1 MVIMQDCG
9 LAGGTTYVTRDGGV
23 GCAPAPMVT
32 LPTNSGYQTTPP
44 GFEGEDSPRPPFV
57 NGEPQYQ
64 PRMMHGWRTAIWPQG
79 LPTSPPMVCFGCV
92 VAHGLEVSGEE
103 LVSSSQLA
111 IVIPQAE
118 LAS

>member
-1 MVIMQDCG
+1 MQDCG

-57 NGEPQYQ
+57 NGEPQYE
-64 PRMMHGWRTAIWPQG
+64 PPNDAWVEDCNLAARLAYV
-79 LPTSPPMVCFGCV
+79 TSDGVFRVRRCP
-92 VAHGLEVSGEE
+92 
-103 LVSSSQLA
+103 
-111 IVIPQAE
+111 
-118 LAS
+118 